1 MLRSRVGP
9 ALSPVYRRRPAAVKK
24 ENETETEDR
33 NRGVK
38 VVLHIENRPRENL
51 ILLSLVLSLSELKT
65 ENFKRPKLS
74 LPSLR
79 LPPALPLPLCS
90 LPG

>member
-1 MLRSRVGP
+1 
-9 ALSPVYRRRPAAVKK
+9 
-24 ENETETEDR
+24 
-33 NRGVK
+33 